1 MMKTFA
7 LMTTLF
13 LALSLFLAWTP
24 DLPREALLQSYSRA
38 GTYPIKV
45 EEQSVFVQDSGPKE
59 APTLV
64 LLHGF
69 GASLQT
75 WDPWV
80 SELEKEGRVLR
91 MDVAGFG
98 LSGPAANNDYSD
110 AADVARLLAL
120 LDQLGLQQVALGG
133 HSMGGR
139 IAWHFA
145 VAHPE
150 RVSHLILVSPDGFP
164 DPNSTSENTYKVSP
178 LLGLIQY
185 SLPAWALRMGVAPAY
200 GDERLLTTPVMRRYQ
215 DMMRAPGVRA
225 AVIERMRQSRNIDP
239 VPLLQTLKMPV
250 LLVWGEKDAF
260 IPISNAQDYLK
271 AIPQATLVSVPFAG
285 HVVHEEAPMVSVQ
298 AVRAFLAQFKTAI

>member
-1 MMKTFA
+1 MKIFAMMAA
-7 LMTTLF
+7 LV
-13 LALSLFLAWTP
+13 LALSLYLAWTP
-24 DLPREALLQSYSRA
+24 ELSREALLQSYSRA
-38 GTYPIKV
+38 TTSLVKV
-45 EEQSVFVQDSGPKE
+45 NEQTVFVQDSGPKD
-59 APTLV
+59 APSLV

-75 WDPWV
+75 WDAWAF
-80 SELEKEGRVLR
+80 ELEKDRRVLR
-91 MDVAGFG
+91 FDVPGFG

-139 IAWHFA
+139 IAWNFA
-145 VAHPE
+145 AAHPE

-164 DPNSTSENTYKVSP
+164 DPNSKSENTYKVSP
-178 LLGLIQY
+178 FLGLMKY
-185 SLPAWALRMGVAPAY
+185 SLPTWALKMGVAPAY
-200 GDERLLTTPVMRRYQ
+200 GDESLLTPQVMRRYH

-225 AVIERMRQSRNIDP
+225 AAMERMRQSRNTNP
-239 VPLLQTLKMPV
+239 LPLLQSLKMPV

-271 AIPQATLVSVPFAG
+271 AIPQATLVSVPHAG
-285 HVVHEEAPMVSVQ
+285 HVVHEEAPMASVQ
-298 AVRAFLAQFKTAI
+298 AVKMFLYESAHR

>member
-1 MMKTFA
+1 MKTFA
-7 LMTTLF
+7 LMAALF
-13 LALSLFLAWTP
+13 LALSLYLAWTP
-24 DLPREALLQSYSRA
+24 DLSREALLQSYSRA
-38 GTYPIKV
+38 GTSLIKAG
-45 EEQSVFVQDSGPKE
+45 EQSVFVHDSGPKD
-59 APTLV
+59 APSLV

-75 WDPWV
+75 WDAWAG
-80 SELEKEGRVLR
+80 ELEKDRRVLR
-91 MDVAGFG
+91 FDVPGFG

-139 IAWHFA
+139 IAWNFA

-164 DPNSTSENTYKVSP
+164 DPSSTSENTYKVSP
-178 LLGLIQY
+178 LLGLMHY
-185 SLPAWALRMGVAPAY
+185 SLPAWALKMGVAPAY
-200 GDERLLTTPVMRRYQ
+200 GDESLLTPQVLRRYH

-225 AVIERMRQSRNIDP
+225 AAMERMRQSRNIDP
-239 VPLLQTLKMPV
+239 VPLLQSLKMPV

-271 AIPQATLVSVPFAG
+271 VIPQATLVSIPNAG
-285 HVVHEEAPMVSVQ
+285 HVVHEEAAKLSVE
-298 AVRAFLAQFKTAI
+298 AVKEFLQKTNY

>member
-1 MMKTFA
+1 MKIFA
-7 LMTTLF
+7 IMAALF
-13 LALSLFLAWTP
+13 LALSLYLAWTP
-24 DLPREALLQSYSRA
+24 ELSREALLQSYSRA
-38 GTYPIKV
+38 TTSLVKV
-45 EEQSVFVQDSGPKE
+45 NEQTVFVQDSGPKD
-59 APTLV
+59 APSLV

-75 WDPWV
+75 WDAWAF
-80 SELEKEGRVLR
+80 ELEKDRRVLR
-91 MDVAGFG
+91 FDVPGFG

-139 IAWHFA
+139 IAWNFA
-145 VAHPE
+145 AAHPE

-178 LLGLIQY
+178 FLGLMKY
-185 SLPAWALRMGVAPAY
+185 SLPTWALKMGVAPAY
-200 GDERLLTTPVMRRYQ
+200 GDESLLTPQVMRRYH

-225 AVIERMRQSRNIDP
+225 AAMERMRQSRNTNP
-239 VPLLQTLKMPV
+239 LPLLQSLKMPV

-271 AIPQATLVSVPFAG
+271 AIPQATLVSVPHAG
-285 HVVHEEAPMVSVQ
+285 HVVHEEAPMASVQ
-298 AVRAFLAQFKTAI
+298 AVQAFLAQFKTEI

>member
-1 MMKTFA
+1 MKTFA
-7 LMTTLF
+7 LMAALF
-13 LALSLFLAWTP
+13 LALSLYLAWTP
-24 DLPREALLQSYSRA
+24 DLSREALLQSYSRA
-38 GTYPIKV
+38 GTYPVKV
-45 EEQSVFVQDSGPKE
+45 GEQSVFVQDSGPKD
-59 APTLV
+59 APSLV

-75 WDPWV
+75 WDAWAG
-80 SELEKEGRVLR
+80 ELEKDRRVLR
-91 MDVAGFG
+91 FDVPGFG

-139 IAWHFA
+139 IAWNFA

-164 DPNSTSENTYKVSP
+164 DPSSTSENTYKVSP
-178 LLGLIQY
+178 WLGLMHY
-185 SLPAWALRMGVAPAY
+185 SLPAWALKMGVAPAY
-200 GDERLLTTPVMRRYQ
+200 GDDKLLTPETLRRYQ
-215 DMMRAPGVRA
+215 DMLRAPGVRS

-239 VPLLQTLKMPV
+239 VPLLQSLKMPV

-271 AIPQATLVSVPFAG
+271 AIPQATLVSVPRAG
-285 HVVHEEAPMVSVQ
+285 HVVHEEAPMASVQ
-298 AVRAFLAQFKTAI
+298 AVKAFLAQFKTAI

>member
-1 MMKTFA
+1 MNTFA
-7 LMTTLF
+7 MMATLF
-13 LALSLFLAWTP
+13 LVLSLYLAWTP
-24 DLPREALLQSYSRA
+24 DLSREALLQSYSRA
-38 GTYPIKV
+38 GTYPVKV
-45 EEQSVFVQDSGPKE
+45 GEQSVFVHDSGPKE
-59 APTLV
+59 APSLV

-75 WDPWV
+75 WDAWAG
-80 SELEKEGRVLR
+80 ELEKDKRVLR
-91 MDVAGFG
+91 FDVPGFG

-110 AADVARLLAL
+110 AADVTRLLAL

-139 IAWHFA
+139 IAWNFA

-164 DPNSTSENTYKVSP
+164 DPNSTSGNTYKVSP
-178 LLGLIQY
+178 LLGLMHY
-185 SLPAWALRMGVAPAY
+185 SLPAWALKMGVAPAY
-200 GDERLLTTPVMRRYQ
+200 GDESLLTPQVLRRYH

-225 AVIERMRQSRNIDP
+225 AAMERMRQSRNIDP
-239 VPLLQTLKMPV
+239 VPLLQSLKMPV

-271 AIPQATLVSVPFAG
+271 VIPQATLVSVPRAG
-285 HVVHEEAPMVSVQ
+285 HVVHEEAAKLSVE
-298 AVRAFLAQFKTAI
+298 AVKEFLQKTNY